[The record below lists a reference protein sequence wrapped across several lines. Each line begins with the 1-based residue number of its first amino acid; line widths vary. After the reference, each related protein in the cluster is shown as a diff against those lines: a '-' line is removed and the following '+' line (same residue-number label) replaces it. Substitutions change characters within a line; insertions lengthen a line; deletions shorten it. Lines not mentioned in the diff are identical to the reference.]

1 MRTFSSMSIPDKR
14 LTIHAYKRL
23 SLLNLMIVETS
34 VNLPLEVKEN
44 LKLQNRRLA
53 ELIEVLEM
61 DILSE

>member
-23 SLLNLMIVETS
+23 SLFNLMTIETS
-34 VNLPLEVKEN
+34 FNLPSEVKEN